1 MDSLDVGHG
10 NDVWRTLTASTAC
23 AAPSAWRPRCPA
35 CMCSASLTLATL
47 AHAAFRFIDASW
59 SGVAVRGLWLAWA
72 ACGLMIRSDR

>member
-1 MDSLDVGHG
+1 MADAHCEHRLRRPKRLATKVPSLY
-10 NDVWRTLTASTAC
+10 
-23 AAPSAWRPRCPA
+23 
-35 CMCSASLTLATL
+35 MCSASLTLATL